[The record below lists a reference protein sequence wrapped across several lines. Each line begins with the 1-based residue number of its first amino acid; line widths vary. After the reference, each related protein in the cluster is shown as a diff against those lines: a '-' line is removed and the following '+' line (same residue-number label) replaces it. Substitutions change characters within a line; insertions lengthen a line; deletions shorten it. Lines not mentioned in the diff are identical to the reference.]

1 MEDFQKQ
8 FILALLAYAAQRDV
22 KPQRLCKLSGID
34 YKALLKQGRLP
45 LNAAQ
50 INNLWKNAA
59 HLSNDGLFG
68 LHFGE
73 SMQLAAL
80 GVVGQIIQTSN
91 SVGEALSNAGA
102 MTPLLTDIFR
112 MQVNH
117 HKKTFTVQFNADA
130 KKSAA
135 SPSTFRHMAD
145 FLAVFVV
152 HELDGL
158 LLQKVEP
165 ISVQLPYAVEDAAEY
180 ARVLRGPIKKKTG
193 ELAIE
198 LDNSMLN
205 LSILT
210 ANYELQNYL
219 LGKVQGLIKGEEEAG
234 SLEARIYNYLL
245 TNSYLYALSLEAVAA
260 NFNISPRN
268 LQRKLKEEGVTFI
281 QIVESVRKTLAEHYL
296 QSGNY
301 QVKDIAYILGYNEP
315 SAFLRAFKRWTGITP
330 AAYQKTTTGD
340 K

>member
-1 MEDFQKQ
+1 MEDFQRQ
-8 FILALLAYAAQRDV
+8 FILALLGYAAQRDI
-22 KPQRLCKLSGID
+22 KPQRLCELSGVD
-34 YKALLKQGRLP
+34 HKALQRQGKYP
-45 LNAAQ
+45 LNALQVNA
-50 INNLWKNAA
+50 LWKNAA
-59 HLSNDGLFG
+59 YLANDPLFG

-91 SVGEALSNAGA
+91 TVSEALSNAGA
-102 MTPLLTDIFR
+102 LTPLLTDIFR

-117 HKKTFTVQFNADA
+117 HKKTFTIQFNVHEKRA
-130 KKSAA
+130 AA
-135 SPSTFRHMAD
+135 SPHTFKHMAD

-152 HELDGL
+152 HELNGL

-165 ISVQLPYAVEDAAEY
+165 LSVQLPYRVEETAEY
-180 ARVLRGPIKKKTG
+180 ERVLRGPLKKKAG

-210 ANYELQNYL
+210 ADYELQSYL
-219 LGKVQGLIKGEEEAG
+219 LSKVNSLIKGTEG
-234 SLEARIYNYLL
+234 NGTLEARIYNYLL
-245 TNSYLYALSLEAVAA
+245 TNSYLYSLSLEAVAA

-281 QIVESVRKTLAEHYL
+281 QIVEAVRKTLAEHYL
-296 QSGNY
+296 QSGY
-301 QVKDIAYILGYNEP
+301 AVKDIAYILGYNEP
-315 SAFLRAFKRWTGITP
+315 SAFLRAFKRWTGTTP
-330 AAYQKTTTGD
+330 AAYKAAKPAD
-340 K
+340 R

>member
-1 MEDFQKQ
+1 MEDFQRQ
-8 FILALLAYAAQRDV
+8 FILALLGYAGQRDI
-22 KPQRLCKLSGID
+22 KPQRLCELSGVD
-34 YKALLKQGRLP
+34 HKALQRQGKYP
-45 LNAAQ
+45 LNALQVNA
-50 INNLWKNAA
+50 LWKNAA
-59 HLSNDGLFG
+59 YLANDPLFG

-91 SVGEALSNAGA
+91 TVSEALSNAGA
-102 MTPLLTDIFR
+102 LTPLLTDIFR

-117 HKKTFTVQFNADA
+117 HKKTFTVQFNAHE
-130 KKSAA
+130 KRAA
-135 SPSTFRHMAD
+135 SSPHTFKHMAD

-152 HELDGL
+152 HELNGL

-165 ISVQLPYAVEDAAEY
+165 LSVRFPYRVEETAEY
-180 ARVLRGPIKKKTG
+180 ERVLRGPLKKKAG

-210 ANYELQNYL
+210 ADYELQSYL
-219 LGKVQGLIKGEEEAG
+219 LSKVNGLMKGPEG
-234 SLEARIYNYLL
+234 SGTLETRIYNYLL
-245 TNSYLYALSLEAVAA
+245 TNSYLYSLSLEAVAA

-281 QIVESVRKTLAEHYL
+281 QIVEAVRKTLAEHYL
-296 QSGNY
+296 QSGY
-301 QVKDIAYILGYNEP
+301 AVKDVAYILGYNEP
-315 SAFLRAFKRWTGITP
+315 SAFLRAFKRWTGTTP
-330 AAYQKTTTGD
+330 AAYKAA
-340 K
+340 KPY